1 MLSPPLSRSC
11 HSGAASERAAT
22 PCGDCDGNSVWLAY
36 IDHVTRLTQ
45 SRDRDVS
52 DSVFVNMLVELLQPG
67 SVQLLDVVPHSGQP
81 YCVPRLEW
89 CQGMEAA
96 VQASHW
102 QQHQHGWALA
112 TQSAAQEAVDNACA
126 VLRPERGGTRL
137 WLPFSAGHGMLRLV
151 DLHFNCA
158 VTPQAQALVQGL
170 TGIYS
175 NFLSLLDYSERDS
188 LTSLLN
194 RKSFDE
200 TFYKATNQLLPPPQV
215 LAVAGDGE
223 QRDPPDT
230 TTSAHY
236 WLAVVDVDHFKHVND
251 KHGHLIGDEVLLLL
265 ARLMR
270 HNFRHDDRL
279 YRFGGEEFVVLLRT
293 SETAHA
299 AQALERLRASVEAYP
314 FPQVGRLT
322 VSIGYTR
329 IRHHDTPAATFERA
343 DAVLYQAKQRGR
355 NQVLCFEQEQAS
367 GKVNEQVIDSVVEL
381 F

>member
-1 MLSPPLSRSC
+1 MMPHPTLPSSSGPGARPP
-11 HSGAASERAAT
+11 
-22 PCGDCDGNSVWLAY
+22 CDGNDGSSIWLAY

-45 SRDRDVS
+45 SRDRDIS
-52 DSVFVNMLVELLQPG
+52 DSVFVNMLIELLQPG
-67 SVQLLDVVPHSGQP
+67 SVHLLDVVPHGGQP

-102 QQHQHGWALA
+102 QQHQQGWPLM
-112 TQSAAQEAVDNACA
+112 TESAAQEAVDNACA
-126 VLRPERGGTRL
+126 VVHADHGGTRL

-151 DLHFNCA
+151 DLHFRRP

-200 TFYKATNQLLPPPQV
+200 TFYKATNQLLPPPQQLPV
-215 LAVAGDGE
+215 QHEGE
-223 QRDPPDT
+223 QRDTPDSGT
-230 TTSAHY
+230 NAHY

-293 SETAHA
+293 SEAAHA
-299 AQALERLRASVEAYP
+299 AQALERLRASVEAYS

-329 IRHHDTPAATFERA
+329 IRHHDTPGATFERA
-343 DAVLYQAKQRGR
+343 DAVLYQAKKRGR
-355 NQVLCFEQEQAS
+355 NQVLCFEQEQER
-367 GKVNEQVIDSVVEL
+367 GQVNEQVIDSVVEL